1 VLTTIVVTVFVT
13 LLAGG
18 LVVLLAIN
26 VATAEKR
33 LAHLP
38 RRLYTSGDA
47 DFRHDMGILLG
58 PPILSGNRVT
68 TLVNGDRIFPAMLG
82 AIREVRESVT
92 FETFIF
98 RDAIGE
104 EFCRAMRE
112 AAGRGV
118 RVHMLVDWAG
128 SRNMDACLFDKV
140 REAGGV
146 GIGKEWTGDAQDAR
160 HWRETHFRVEGPV
173 VAQMQSVFVDNWI
186 KATGRVL
193 HGKEYFPPLRAA
205 GDMDAQMFSSS
216 PVGGSVSL
224 HLMVLLAINAA
235 RRSIDIENSYF
246 VPDNLVIDALV
257 AARRRGV
264 RVRILVPGRHT
275 DAPLGRRAAHALY
288 GTLLEAGVEIRST
301 STNPR

>member
-1 VLTTIVVTVFVT
+1 
-13 LLAGG
+13 
-18 LVVLLAIN
+18 
-26 VATAEKR
+26 
-33 LAHLP
+33 
-38 RRLYTSGDA
+38 
-47 DFRHDMGILLG
+47 
-58 PPILSGNRVT
+58 
-68 TLVNGDRIFPAMLG
+68 
-82 AIREVRESVT
+82 
-92 FETFIF
+92 
-98 RDAIGE
+98 
-104 EFCRAMRE
+104 
-112 AAGRGV
+112 
-118 RVHMLVDWAG
+118 
-128 SRNMDACLFDKV
+128 
-140 REAGGV
+140 
-146 GIGKEWTGDAQDAR
+146 
-160 HWRETHFRVEGPV
+160 
-173 VAQMQSVFVDNWI
+173 MQSVFVDNWI